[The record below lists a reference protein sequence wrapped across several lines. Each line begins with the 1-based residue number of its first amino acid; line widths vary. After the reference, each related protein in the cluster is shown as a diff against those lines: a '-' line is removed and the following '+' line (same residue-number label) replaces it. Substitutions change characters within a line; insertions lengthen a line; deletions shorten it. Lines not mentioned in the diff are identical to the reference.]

1 MITFSVRERRNSVYK
16 IDTYYKMKTFLKI
29 IVVVIIL
36 MTNIMIAKATER
48 PDRVILF
55 MIDGLHWEAPQ
66 KLNMPVLNALKKEG
80 TYVEKSFVIIPH
92 HPTVGDYSK
101 FNSCSFPNTMLHAGT
116 IFLRPENRML
126 QEVFAGKNQTA
137 FVVNVAAY
145 RTVSK
150 GFTTTIMDPTLNDDQ
165 VVAQSIALLNNQDPI
180 FTRIH
185 LQTPGYLGQ
194 AVVAASSPD
203 KPYYRNIFG
212 KDSPYVVAVENAD
225 KLLGKFI
232 NYLKESGKWEH
243 TVLIVTSDH
252 GQSNLGWHPL
262 FDEDSWVTPFVVV
275 GPGIAKGRELPYLE
289 HTDIAPTIAWL
300 LGVEAP
306 NKDGGAGKPVK
317 EILQQYDAENY
328 HPDRS
333 IQTINQQIKEFNFL
347 KARMI
352 LKSEKQK
359 YFGNIIASLENEILT
374 PEPFYH
380 QDRIMDWYKAGSTRH
395 MIESN
400 EKRLKEMRS
409 ELEK

>member
-1 MITFSVRERRNSVYK
+1 MKLNSKQGITY
-16 IDTYYKMKTFLKI
+16 IIQMKFFLKI
-29 IVVVIIL
+29 IIVIIL
-36 MTNIMIAKATER
+36 MSNIMITLATER

-66 KLNMPVLNALKKEG
+66 KIKMPVLNALIKEG
-80 TYVEKSFVIIPH
+80 TYVEKSYMIIPH

-116 IFLRPENRML
+116 IFIRPENRMV
-126 QEVFAGKNQTA
+126 QEIFSGKYQTA
-137 FVVNVAAY
+137 FVVNVTDY

-165 VVAQSIALLNNQDPI
+165 VVAQSIELLKKQEPI

-185 LQTPGYLGQ
+185 LQTPGYLGR
-194 AVVAASSPD
+194 VEVAGSSPD
-203 KPYYRNIFG
+203 KPYYRDIFG
-212 KDSPYVVAVENAD
+212 KSSPYVSSVENAD
-225 KLLGKFI
+225 KLLGQLIVF
-232 NYLKESGKWEH
+232 LKESGKWEH

-252 GQSNLGWHPL
+252 GQSKIGWHPL
-262 FDEDSWVTPFVVV
+262 FDEDSWVTPFVIT
-275 GPGIAKGRELPYLE
+275 GPGIARGRELPYLE

-317 EILQQYDAENY
+317 EIMQRYDATNY
-328 HPDRS
+328 HPDMF
-333 IQTINQQIKEFNFL
+333 IKTINQQIKEFNVL

-352 LKSEKQK
+352 LEAEKER
-359 YFGNIIASLENEILT
+359 YFSNIIASLENELLT

-395 MIESN
+395 MIEAN
-400 EKRLKEMRS
+400 EKILKQMRK